1 MRILASIAVVL
12 ALCGAAQPAQDAVQ
26 ATALEKLD
34 RYLAEYEPR
43 LSELIADEV
52 FRQELPPLTS
62 ASTRPDV
69 QRRLDSE
76 VAFARLPGDESWIGF
91 RRVIKVDGRSV
102 VSSQQTLAGLLAL
115 GPSDR
120 LAQAQLLV
128 IQSSEHHLGLP
139 RTINMPNLPLELL
152 QARYRSR
159 FSISMGD
166 GERVRG
172 RDTVALMFAEL
183 APPSIVAYGNRRD
196 LLSQLQ
202 VWADRATGAILRA
215 RVRFTANGV
224 NDPSQLDVEFDDH
237 KDLGLLVPVRMD
249 ERFPVSR
256 SSAGRG
262 RATYSNFRR
271 FQTSA
276 RIVPQP

>member
-1 MRILASIAVVL
+1 MKAIAMIAAML
-12 ALCGAAQPAQDAVQ
+12 ALS
-26 ATALEKLD
+26 ATAQSTEDARLAATLQQLD
-34 RYLAEYEPR
+34 RYLAEYEPK

-62 ASTRPDV
+62 ASARPDV

-76 VAFARLPGDESWIGF
+76 VAFARLPGDVSWIGF
-91 RRVIKVDGRSV
+91 RRVIRVDGKRVS
-102 VSSQQTLAGLLAL
+102 SSQQTLAGLLAL

-152 QARYRSR
+152 QPRYRSR
-159 FSISMGD
+159 FSISMAD
-166 GERVRG
+166 GERLRG
-172 RDTVALMFAEL
+172 RRTVELMFKEL
-183 APPSIVAYGNRRD
+183 APPSIVAYGERRD
-196 LLSQLQ
+196 LLSEVQ
-202 VWADRATGAILRA
+202 VWADITSGAILRA
-215 RVRFTANGV
+215 RIRFTADGLR
-224 NDPSQLDVEFDDH
+224 DPSQLDVEFDDH
-237 KDLGLLVPVRMD
+237 KDLGVLVPVRMD

-256 SSAGRG
+256 SSAGTG
-262 RATYSNFRR
+262 RATYTNFRR

-276 RIVPQP
+276 RVVPQ